1 MIIGMK
7 TSSSAILILLF
18 ILSGCAAHFDRY
30 PGEKLSSIPSE
41 LHGEY
46 FFHEK
51 PAILYMF
58 KKDSA
63 AVRIMADR
71 IIPIPGSK
79 AGGEPLILGDTVAFS
94 KFGKY
99 YALSQRD
106 ENIPNAWTVSVVKA
120 DKNNLYFYSI
130 EDNADYSEKLFKL
143 FVSETFAR
151 QSDGS
156 YKRVVVP
163 NEVKMRNLKH
173 SASDTTVVFKMGEE
187 SLNFLF
193 EKYVSKE
200 KPLHLRRVK

>member
-1 MIIGMK
+1 MNINARLFIILI
-7 TSSSAILILLF
+7 AILT
-18 ILSGCAAHFDRY
+18 GCAAHFDRY
-30 PGEKLSSIPSE
+30 PGERLISIPVE

-46 FFHEK
+46 YFHEK
-51 PAILYMF
+51 PSFLYMF

-71 IIPIPGSK
+71 IMPIPGSK
-79 AGGEPLILGDTVAFS
+79 AGGEPLILGDTVVFS

-99 YALSQRD
+99 YAMSQRD
-106 ENIPNAWTVSVVKA
+106 ENIPNAWTVSVVRA
-120 DKNNLYFYSI
+120 DKNNLYIYSI
-130 EDNADYSEKLFKL
+130 EENADYSEKLVKL
-143 FVSETFAR
+143 FVSETYVR
-151 QSDGS
+151 QADGS
-156 YKRVVVP
+156 YKRIVVP

-173 SASDTTVVFKMGEE
+173 SSSDTAVVFKMGEE

>member
-1 MIIGMK
+1 MNINARLFIILI
-7 TSSSAILILLF
+7 AILT
-18 ILSGCAAHFDRY
+18 GCAAHFDRY
-30 PGEKLSSIPSE
+30 PGERLSSIPVE

-46 FFHEK
+46 YFHEK
-51 PAILYMF
+51 PSFLYMF

-71 IIPIPGSK
+71 IMPIPGSK
-79 AGGEPLILGDTVAFS
+79 AGGEPLILGDTVVFS

-99 YALSQRD
+99 YAMSQRD
-106 ENIPNAWTVSVVKA
+106 ENIPNAWTVSVVRA
-120 DKNNLYFYSI
+120 DKNNLYIYSI
-130 EDNADYSEKLFKL
+130 EENADYSEKLVKL
-143 FVSETFAR
+143 FVSETYVR
-151 QSDGS
+151 QADGS
-156 YKRVVVP
+156 YKRIVVP

>member
-1 MIIGMK
+1 MTTGMK
-7 TSSSAILILLF
+7 TMNSATILLLLILC
-18 ILSGCAAHFDRY
+18 GCAAHFDRY
-30 PGEKLSSIPSE
+30 PGEKLSSIPAE

-46 FFHEK
+46 YFHEK
-51 PAILYMF
+51 PSFLYMF

-71 IIPIPGSK
+71 IMPIPGSK
-79 AGGEPLILGDTVAFS
+79 AGGDPLILSDTVVFS
-94 KFGKY
+94 RFGKY
-99 YALSQRD
+99 YALSNRD
-106 ENIPNAWTVSVVKA
+106 ENIPNAWTVSVMKA

-130 EDNADYSEKLFKL
+130 DHSKKYSEKLFKL
-143 FVSETFAR
+143 FVSEAYVR
-151 QSDGS
+151 QTDGS

-163 NEVKMRNLKH
+163 NEAKMRNLKH
-173 SASDTTVVFKMGEE
+173 SSSDTSVVFKMGEA

>member
-1 MIIGMK
+1 MR
-7 TSSSAILILLF
+7 TSTYAILLLLL

-30 PGEKLSSIPSE
+30 PGEKLSSIPAE

-71 IIPIPGSK
+71 IMPIPGSK
-79 AGGEPLILGDTVAFS
+79 SGGEPLILGDTVVFS

-99 YALSQRD
+99 YAMSQRD
-106 ENIPNAWTVSVVKA
+106 ENIPNAWTVSVVRA
-120 DKNNLYFYSI
+120 DKNNLYIYSI
-130 EDNADYSEKLFKL
+130 EENAAYSEKLFKF

-151 QSDGS
+151 QTDGS
-156 YKRVVVP
+156 YKRIVVS

-173 SASDTTVVFKMGEE
+173 SGSDTTVIFKMGEE